1 MDQSSSARVVCTRGS
16 SMKLYRNSNGVW
28 AGTQADARKMCG
40 KDYTSVDVPV
50 DKPSLLMF
58 LNANKV
64 GSGAISDM
72 QDITSE
78 DTELNRGAMS
88 WIRWSYDRMRRG
100 QYDDAKEMLRKG
112 LELAKTEKQND
123 A

>member
-1 MDQSSSARVVCTRGS
+1 
-16 SMKLYRNSNGVW
+16 MKLYKNSNGVW

-40 KDYTSVDVPV
+40 KTYSPVDVPV

-64 GSGAISDM
+64 GSGTSNDM
-72 QDITSE
+72 QDSSSE
-78 DTELNRGAMS
+78 PTELNMNAMS
-88 WIRWSYDRMRRG
+88 WIRWSHDCMCRG

-112 LELAKTEKQND
+112 LELTKKERTD

>member
-1 MDQSSSARVVCTRGS
+1 
-16 SMKLYRNSNGVW
+16 MKLYRNSSGVW

-40 KDYTSVDVPV
+40 KGYQTVDVPV
-50 DKPSLLMF
+50 DKPSLLRF

-64 GSGAISDM
+64 GGGAIADS

-78 DTELNRGAMS
+78 ATELIKGAMS
-88 WIRWSYDRMRRG
+88 WIRWSYDCMCRE

-112 LELAKTEKQND
+112 LELARKERTDANND
-123 A
+123 GQHV

>member
-1 MDQSSSARVVCTRGS
+1 
-16 SMKLYRNSNGVW
+16 MKLYRNSSGVW

-40 KDYTSVDVPV
+40 KGYTTVDVPV

-64 GSGAISDM
+64 GGGAITDS

-78 DTELNRGAMS
+78 PDMILNKSAMS
-88 WIRWSYDRMRRG
+88 WIRWSYDRMLDG
-100 QYDDAKEMLRKG
+100 KYDDAKEMLYKG
-112 LELAKTEKQND
+112 LVLARKERTD
-123 A
+123 AV

>member
-1 MDQSSSARVVCTRGS
+1 
-16 SMKLYRNSNGVW
+16 MKLYKISSGVW
-28 AGTQADARKMCG
+28 AGTHLDARKYCG
-40 KDYTSVDVPV
+40 KAYSTVDVPT
-50 DKPSLLMF
+50 DKPSLLRF

-64 GSGAISDM
+64 GSGAIADS

-78 DTELNRGAMS
+78 ATELNMGAMS
-88 WIRWSYDRMRRG
+88 WIRWSYDCMHRG

-112 LELAKTEKQND
+112 LELAKTEKKND

>member
-1 MDQSSSARVVCTRGS
+1 MQVKELQQARLVHWYIDST
-16 SMKLYRNSNGVW
+16 
-28 AGTQADARKMCG
+28 
-40 KDYTSVDVPV
+40 VDVPV

-64 GSGAISDM
+64 GSGAISNV

-78 DTELNRGAMS
+78 ATELNMGAMS
-88 WIRWSYDRMRRG
+88 WIRWSYDCMRRG

-112 LELAKTEKQND
+112 LELARKDRDQ
-123 A
+123 